1 MLDHAREAVEMAAG
15 RSREDLDH
23 DRQLN
28 LALVRLLEV
37 IGEAASRVPP
47 EECRRRPG
55 IPWRD
60 VVGLRNRLIHGY
72 DDVNFDILWTIVQDD
87 LPPLGDRIETG
98 DGWSVAANVAARPV
112 ALPASP
118 CGLRRT
124 SRAPSRAAAGTS
136 PMATVPP
143 YSSALAVQSMGTS

>member
-47 EECRRRPG
+47 EECQRRPG

-87 LPPLGDRIETG
+87 LPPL
-98 DGWSVAANVAARPV
+98 VAELEKVVASAE
-112 ALPASP
+112 S
-118 CGLRRT
+118 G
-124 SRAPSRAAAGTS
+124 PSGRE
-136 PMATVPP
+136 
-143 YSSALAVQSMGTS
+143 